1 MIAFIKKL
9 CIIRSMSTTEYE
21 SGAGKENESLDFS
34 VSALPLNNRAAHS
47 CRSINV
53 SISSP
58 GSASLQNKIAS
69 QISISHPVGSFGA
82 DIGLSSI
89 NRDKPKDKRHPARRK
104 RSFLEQQ
111 LKNYLEYAG
120 YERSLSKHTILAY
133 GRDIQTFVNWY
144 QGEARKTHQVP
155 KRTDISEYML
165 NLSRQNQKPSS
176 IARTLASLRGW
187 FAWMKNGGTISDDPT
202 ETMHNP
208 QKGRKLP
215 AVLTQSEVK
224 RILDTAESA
233 RDKAILELLYA
244 CGLRVSELIGLNI
257 DDLSL
262 NQSYLKCLGK
272 GDKERV
278 IPVGDTA
285 LLALSKYMNDPKER
299 TLALKTRFEKPRKV
313 GRPRKKKSGG
323 RLARYKNPILSEVS
337 ASLNRAKSADREA
350 LFLDDRGNRLSR
362 SHVWRLIK
370 RVASEAGITRE
381 LSPHTLRHS
390 FATHLLEN
398 GADLRSVQELL
409 GHSSVVTTQLYTH
422 VSRNHLKEAYSNAQS
437 HFGNTRIS

>member
-1 MIAFIKKL
+1 
-9 CIIRSMSTTEYE
+9 MSTTEYE

-34 VSALPLNNRAAHS
+34 VSALSFNNGAAHS
-47 CRSINV
+47 CRSINISV
-53 SISSP
+53 SSP
-58 GSASLQNKIAS
+58 GSASLSKPIAS
-69 QISISHPVGSFGA
+69 QISISGSGSETVGA
-82 DIGLSSI
+82 QIGLESI
-89 NRDKPKDKRHPARRK
+89 TSDKPQEKKQAGRRK
-104 RSFLEQQ
+104 KSLLEQQ
-111 LKNYLEYAG
+111 LKVYLEYTS
-120 YERSLSKHTILAY
+120 YERSLSKHTIMAY
-133 GRDIQTFVNWY
+133 GRDIQAFVHWY
-144 QGEARKTHQVP
+144 QGDAHKNATVP
-155 KRTDISEYML
+155 RRTDISEYML
-165 NLSRQNQKPSS
+165 HLARQNQKPSS

-187 FAWMKNGGTISDDPT
+187 FAWMKNNGTISDDPT
-202 ETMHNP
+202 ETLHNP

-224 RILDTAESA
+224 RILERAESA

-272 GDKERV
+272 GNKERV
-278 IPVGDTA
+278 IPIGDTA
-285 LLALSKYMNDPKER
+285 LLALSNYLNDPNER
-299 TLALKTRFEKPRKV
+299 ELAASARQSKPKKV
-313 GRPRKKKSGG
+313 GRPRKKKAGG
-323 RLARYKNPILSEVS
+323 RLARYKNPMLSEVS
-337 ASLNRAKSADREA
+337 ESLSRAKATPGEVQA

-370 RVASEAGITRE
+370 RIASEAGITRE

-409 GHSSVVTTQLYTH
+409 GHASVVTTQLYTH
-422 VSRNHLKEAYSNAQS
+422 VSRNHLKEAYTNAQS

>member
-1 MIAFIKKL
+1 M
-9 CIIRSMSTTEYE
+9 IRSMSTIEYE

-34 VSALPLNNRAAHS
+34 VSALPLNNGAAHS

-58 GSASLQNKIAS
+58 GSAPLQNRIAS
-69 QISISHPVGSFGA
+69 QISISAPNASTGAFGA
-82 DIGLSSI
+82 EIGLGSI
-89 NRDKPKDKRHPARRK
+89 GRDKPEDKRKPGRRK
-104 RSFLEQQ
+104 KSFLEQQ
-111 LKNYLEYAG
+111 LKSYLEYAG
-120 YERSLSKHTILAY
+120 YERSLSKHTIMAY
-133 GRDIQTFVNWY
+133 GRDIQTFVQWY
-144 QGEARKTHQVP
+144 QGEARKTHPVP
-155 KRTDISEYML
+155 RRTDISEYML

-187 FAWMKNGGTISDDPT
+187 FAWMKNDGTIEEDPT

-224 RILDTAESA
+224 RIMDTAESA

-244 CGLRVSELIGLNI
+244 CGLRVSELIGL
-257 DDLSL
+257 DVEDLSL

-272 GDKERV
+272 GNKERV
-278 IPVGDTA
+278 IPIGDTA
-285 LLALSKYMNDPKER
+285 LLALSKYLNDPKER
-299 TLALKTRFEKPRKV
+299 ALALRTRIEKPRKV
-313 GRPRKKKSGG
+313 GRPRKRKAGG
-323 RLARYKNPILSEVS
+323 RLARYKNPLLSELS
-337 ASLNRAKSADREA
+337 QSINRAKEAGGEA

-370 RVASEAGITRE
+370 RIASEAGVTRE

-409 GHSSVVTTQLYTH
+409 GHASVVTTQLYTH
-422 VSRNHLKEAYSNAQS
+422 VSRNHLKEAYANAQS